1 MLPAVT
7 NWPPKRFTPS
17 ICALESRPF
26 LELPT
31 PFLWAM
37 RLYLDLRDAH
47 RGQGLTVPA
56 VPPVVLPPLELDHH
70 DLGALSLREH
80 LACHLGPGQRLRLDR
95 HLAVLVDQ
103 EHLVELHRGPLRLAE
118 PLDLDHLPRRHPVL
132 LATRRNHRFH
142 SDLTLTSSIFAL
154 RPGLV
159 YHSLRG
165 LGSAASLE
173 LDQLKLPRATIKPHQ
188 RR

>member
-7 NWPPKRFTPS
+7 NWPPKRLTPS
-17 ICALESRPF
+17 ICGLESRPF

-47 RGQGLTVPA
+47 RGQGLAVPA
-56 VPPVVLPPLELDHH
+56 VPPVVLPPLEFDHH
-70 DLGALSLREH
+70 DLGALSLR
-80 LACHLGPGQRLRLDR
+80 
-95 HLAVLVDQ
+95 

-142 SDLTLTSSIFAL
+142 SDLTLPWSIL
-154 RPGLV
+154 PG
-159 YHSLRG
+159 
-165 LGSAASLE
+165 A
-173 LDQLKLPRATIKPHQ
+173 RA
-188 RR
+188 